1 VSLILSLTGVFLSN
15 NVEEKI
21 LHGTTTVG
29 IEAKDGIILCADMR
43 ASAGYFIAN
52 NNTMKIQKIDEHAGM
67 TMAGGVAD
75 AQNITDILRY
85 HANLHRIE
93 KNKPIPIKS
102 LTRLTSL
109 IFHQNRGYPFIA
121 DILVGG
127 YDSSGPNLYNID
139 MFGSVEKKNFV
150 TTGSGSPVAYGL
162 LEEEYRE
169 NLSVDEAKVI
179 ALRAVKAAITRNIG
193 TGDGIN
199 IVIID
204 KDGYRLL
211 TKEQKKAII
220 AL

>member
-1 VSLILSLTGVFLSN
+1 MSN
-15 NVEEKI
+15 NVEDKI

-29 IEAKDGIILCADMR
+29 IKAKDGIVLCADMR

-75 AQNITDILRY
+75 AQNITDVLRY

-93 KNKPIPIKS
+93 KQEAIPIRS

-127 YDSSGPNLYNID
+127 YDKSGPDLYNID
-139 MFGSVEKKNFV
+139 MFGSVEKKTYV

-162 LEEEYRE
+162 LEEEYHE
-169 NLSVDEAKVI
+169 DLSVEEAKVI

-199 IVIID
+199 IAIID
-204 KDGYRLL
+204 KDGFHLL
-211 TKEQKKAII
+211 SDEQKKAII

>member
-1 VSLILSLTGVFLSN
+1 MYFLSN

-29 IEAKDGIILCADMR
+29 IKAKDGVVLCADMR

-85 HANLHRIE
+85 HANIHRIE
-93 KNKPIPIKS
+93 KQEPIPIKS

-127 YDSSGPNLYNID
+127 YDNAGPALFNID
-139 MFGSVEKKNFV
+139 MFGSVEEKTYV

-162 LEEEYRE
+162 LEEEYRDDLTVE
-169 NLSVDEAKVI
+169 EAKVI
-179 ALRAVKAAITRNIG
+179 ALRAVKAAITRNTG

-199 IVIID
+199 VSIID
-204 KDGYRLL
+204 KDGFRLL
-211 TKEQKKAII
+211 TKDQKKTII
-220 AL
+220 TL

>member
-1 VSLILSLTGVFLSN
+1 MSN

-29 IEAKDGIILCADMR
+29 IKAKDGVVLCADMR

-85 HANLHRIE
+85 HANLHRIQ
-93 KNKPIPIKS
+93 KNEPIPIKS

-127 YDSSGPNLYNID
+127 YDKQGPALFNID
-139 MFGSVEKKNFV
+139 MFGSVEEKKYV

-169 NLSVDEAKVI
+169 DLNVEDAKVI

-199 IVIID
+199 ISIID
-204 KDGYRLL
+204 KNGFRLL

>member
-1 VSLILSLTGVFLSN
+1 MSN

-29 IEAKDGIILCADMR
+29 IKVKDGVVLCADMR

-52 NNTMKIQKIDEHAGM
+52 NNTMKIQKIDNHAGM

-85 HANLHRIE
+85 HANIHRMQ
-93 KNKPIPIKS
+93 KNEPIQIKS

-121 DILVGG
+121 DIIVGG
-127 YDSSGPNLYNID
+127 YDKHGAALYNID
-139 MFGSVEKKNFV
+139 MFGSVEEKTYV

-162 LEEEYRE
+162 LEEEHNE
-169 NLSVDEAKVI
+169 NLSIDDAKVI

-199 IVIID
+199 VAIID
-204 KDGYRLL
+204 KDGFRLL
-211 TKEQKKAII
+211 TREQKKAII
-220 AL
+220 TL